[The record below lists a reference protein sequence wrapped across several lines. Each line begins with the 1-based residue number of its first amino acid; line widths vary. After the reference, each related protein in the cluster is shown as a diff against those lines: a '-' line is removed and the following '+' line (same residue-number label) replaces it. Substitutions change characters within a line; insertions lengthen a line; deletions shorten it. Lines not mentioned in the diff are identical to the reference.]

1 MIYFLIAFI
10 EESTNP
16 LEGIVEINSV
26 ILLIIILECILIT
39 MNKLFESKKEEEKN
53 NNKNEVKYK
62 RKEL

>member
-16 LEGIVEINSV
+16 LEGIVEISSV
-26 ILLIIILECILIT
+26 ILPIIILECILIK

-53 NNKNEVKYK
+53 NNKNDVKYK
-62 RKEL
+62 REE